1 MIALFPL
8 KKIEHMEIRSNTDN
22 LEKGIRYLRKYPTYF
37 KKNTLS
43 DQSMSL
49 LFVIGLENGLWIFV
63 DPEKFKAEQVSYAL
77 LLRRYH

>member
-1 MIALFPL
+1 
-8 KKIEHMEIRSNTDN
+8 MEIRSNTDN

-37 KKNTLS
+37 KKIRYLIN
-43 DQSMSL
+43 QCHYY
-49 LFVIGLENGLWIFV
+49 VIGLENGLWIFV